1 MDSELEAKQMTTF
14 FLILMLI
21 DSLTFGGA
29 PTPKL
34 RKAKQRS
41 VVSDQWSASAP
52 DSRTPSPVCFT
63 DGEGNV
69 TCYPI
74 DQADKFKR

>member
-1 MDSELEAKQMTTF
+1 MTTF
-14 FLILMLI
+14 FLILILL

-34 RKAKQRS
+34 RKVR
-41 VVSDQWSASAP
+41 AP
-52 DSRTPSPVCFT
+52 RTAIVTQTTPPNCT
-63 DGEGNV
+63 PDANGEL
-69 TCYPI
+69 TCYPV